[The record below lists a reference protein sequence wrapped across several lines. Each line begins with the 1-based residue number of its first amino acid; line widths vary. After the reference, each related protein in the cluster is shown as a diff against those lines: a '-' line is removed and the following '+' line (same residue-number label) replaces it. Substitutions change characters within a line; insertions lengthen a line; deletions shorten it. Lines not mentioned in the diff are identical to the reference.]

1 MLAFGQVRQS
11 MARIK
16 FVVGERAR
24 LHNQNKE
31 EMAAVAKK
39 QATQAHKDATAA
51 KRTAQFESDTD
62 EMVKVLLQEKKL
74 WNYIE
79 Q

>member
-1 MLAFGQVRQS
+1 

-24 LHNQNKE
+24 LHNKNKE

-39 QATQAHKDATAA
+39 QAIQAHKDATAA

-62 EMVKVLLQEKKL
+62 EMVKVLQQEKKL
-74 WNYIE
+74 
-79 Q
+79 

>member
-1 MLAFGQVRQS
+1 

-24 LHNQNKE
+24 LHNARKE
-31 EMAAVAKK
+31 EMAAAAKK
-39 QATQAHKDATAA
+39 QATQAHKAATAA
-51 KRTAQFESDTD
+51 KRTAKFESDTD

-74 WNYIE
+74 
-79 Q
+79 